1 MLQPRSLHRP
11 GPAHPAQQNT
21 SRMHSPCS
29 SCWGKGRVLL
39 HPSAARLHLRELQ
52 CFHFLGL
59 FQASCHSCSL
69 DTLALFYAAF
79 SPLSYNIPLS
89 CALQPGQ
96 GRSSP
101 RSRDGRGWGSL
112 STPLVIA
119 LSYHPSSFAFVAQP
133 QCNCSNHIFGE
144 TIINLLPPSQRA
156 GAAHGRCKYFTPCTQ
171 VGAHSSDFSKKNHS
185 GHFMDISIQRPSR
198 IWSHCEA
205 HARKIHIL
213 IKL

>member
-1 MLQPRSLHRP
+1 
-11 GPAHPAQQNT
+11 
-21 SRMHSPCS
+21 MHSPCS

-39 HPSAARLHLRELQ
+39 HPSAALLHPRELQ
-52 CFHFLGL
+52 CFYFLGP
-59 FQASCHSCSL
+59 FQALASCHTHSS

-79 SPLSYNIPLS
+79 SPLSYNIPLPPFS

-101 RSRDGRGWGSL
+101 RSRAGRGWGSL

-133 QCNCSNHIFGE
+133 QRNCSNHLFGE
-144 TIINLLPPSQRA
+144 TIINPLPPSQRA
-156 GAAHGRCKYFTPCTQ
+156 GAAHGRCKNFTPCTQ
-171 VGAHSSDFSKKNHS
+171 VGAHSSDLKKKQKKNT

-198 IWSHCEA
+198 NWSLCEA

>member
-1 MLQPRSLHRP
+1 MHTRLSKMLR
-11 GPAHPAQQNT
+11 GCTAPAQAAGVKAECCCI
-21 SRMHSPCS
+21 PA
-29 SCWGKGRVLL
+29 L
-39 HPSAARLHLRELQ
+39 HVCTFE
-52 CFHFLGL
+52 
-59 FQASCHSCSL
+59 SCSAFISL
-69 DTLALFYAAF
+69 GPSKPLPPVLHTRSSDTLALFYAAF

-101 RSRDGRGWGSL
+101 RSRAGRGWGSL

-133 QCNCSNHIFGE
+133 QRNCSNHLFGE
-144 TIINLLPPSQRA
+144 MIINLLPPSQRA
-156 GAAHGRCKYFTPCTQ
+156 GAAHGRCKNFTPCTQ
-171 VGAHSSDFSKKNHS
+171 VGAHSSDLKKKQKKNT

-198 IWSHCEA
+198 IWSHWEA